1 MDEALLSRYK
11 ENPKTAYL
19 ASEYERVV
27 REETELKAIS
37 AGELESLAREEF
49 ARLAEQKELLRVEL
63 ARIAETVQEEEHYPN
78 ELVFEVRAGVGGE
91 EAALFAEELSF

>member
-49 ARLAEQKELLRVEL
+49 ARLAEQKELLRAEL

-91 EAALFAEELSF
+91 EAALFA